1 MPHFANIEI
10 AFIHRQEAL
19 PNDFAYPE
27 MPSGFTEKQVQKWQS
42 RRAALFLLTE
52 LFKKHHLDLA
62 LLANLKRSS
71 SGRPFVDSEQ
81 IDFNISHSGEWIAVI
96 FCYSFAK
103 LAVGIDIEHP
113 QKIRR
118 YQDLIRHYANVE
130 EQNVLLAD
138 NSPILSNLAE
148 RFYLSWCLREAI
160 LKSQGV
166 GIVKLSEVRHLPLEK
181 QIFSAHCPKGKLHF
195 VRGLPF
201 YLSYFYQ
208 QGQNMLLS
216 EPLLQHWQGGRF
228 QAIECQSIIYDVNLE
243 LTNA

>member
-1 MPHFANIEI
+1 MQNFANIEI

-27 MPSGFTEKQVQKWQS
+27 MPSGLTTKQVQKWQS

-52 LFKKHHLDLA
+52 LFKKHRLDLG
-62 LLANLKRSS
+62 LLADMQRSP
-71 SGRPFVDSEQ
+71 SGRPFVNSEQ

-96 FCYSFAK
+96 FSHSFVK

-118 YQDLIRHYANVE
+118 YQDLICHYGNAE
-130 EQNVLLAD
+130 EQNVLLA
-138 NSPILSNLAE
+138 NHSPILSNLAE

-166 GIVKLSEVRHLPLEK
+166 GIVKLSEVKHLPLEK
-181 QIFSAHCPKGKLHF
+181 QLFSAHCPSGKLHF
-195 VRGLPF
+195 VSELPF

-208 QGQNMLLS
+208 QSQNMLLS
-216 EPLLQHWQGGRF
+216 EPLLYHWQNGQF
-228 QAIECQSIIYDVNLE
+228 QPIKCQSLVYDVN
-243 LTNA
+243 